1 MKLLKKLLA
10 VTLAGVLA
18 LTMLTGCGQSVNE
31 KQLVDA
37 LNDLHYLAYADYE
50 ETGVKTIVQGDNT
63 LAKQALEK
71 VKSYV
76 STHPNPGPNADY
88 IFMNPYDEWDDMAG
102 ISKIVPENAKDAYY
116 YTYLR
121 LDEFQSKEFSKNKT
135 AFIATNLA
143 NRRSAILLNDID
155 FDPDNFETTATA
167 SIATDKIGDYE
178 YLVIIFVQKAKTPAA
193 ATD

>member
-37 LNDLHYLAYADYE
+37 LNDLHYLAYANHE
-50 ETGVKTIVQGDNT
+50 ETGVKTIVQGDNK
-63 LAKQALEK
+63 LATQVLGEIKT
-71 VKSYV
+71 YV
-76 STHPNPGPNADY
+76 SSHPNPGYNADA
-88 IFMNPYDEWDDMAG
+88 IFDMYG
-102 ISKIVPENAKDAYY
+102 SSYLSDSFTDITKDSKDAYY
-116 YTYLR
+116 YTYMR

-135 AFIATNLA
+135 AFIATNLY
-143 NRRSAILLNDID
+143 NRRSATLLNDID

-178 YLVIIFVQKAKTPAA
+178 YLVIIFVQKCTGENTARS
-193 ATD
+193 D